1 MKSIEINDKSS
12 ETMSKREKQT
22 NKFHKIPSKSI
33 LDDIKRLCNMGVLC
47 GAVADGEKCQA
58 NSVGE
63 L

>member
-1 MKSIEINDKSS
+1 
-12 ETMSKREKQT
+12 MSKREKQT
-22 NKFHKIPSKSI
+22 NKFYKIPSKSI

-47 GAVADGEKCQA
+47 GSVANGEKCQA